1 MKLMCQ
7 KIMLYL
13 AIVCIGSSAL
23 FLGVPVISKEKVEQ
37 LLKANNQNV
46 AAEVLQTQDEQS

>member
-1 MKLMCQ
+1 MCQ